1 MFFACGRVR
10 SLHCTHFVRSG
21 RDDILGVCLRTLL
34 FRSESVGDPSTT
46 ADASAQDDTMKDS
59 VSTMERTDNNI
70 MHYPLLMAVPI
81 VPFWAFSAGYF
92 SKAVLFLFWKIM

>member
-46 ADASAQDDTMKDS
+46 ADASTSWPGAAARSPLRKS
-59 VSTMERTDNNI
+59 HWPSNINNKYSESI
-70 MHYPLLMAVPI
+70 SDQLNENL
-81 VPFWAFSAGYF
+81 
-92 SKAVLFLFWKIM
+92 